1 MSHINEHKGPSG
13 QEPLLHLDCL
23 SHVYSDGT
31 KGIHELCFKVFPKE
45 IVAICGPN
53 GAGKSTLLEHL
64 NGILIPTDGEIIYG
78 GQRINKGN
86 IEVLR
91 RAVGLVFQDADSQL
105 IAPTVIDDVM
115 FGPMNSGSTVA
126 EARELASWALGLVGF
141 NELKKIPH
149 YLSGGEKR
157 LVAIAGIIAMKPHIV
172 VVDEPTSDLDPNN
185 SEKVERLIMRLRD
198 ELGLSVVVSTHDMD
212 LAARIADRLYVL
224 KKGSVIAEGSPR
236 TIFYDQKLLEDASLK
251 PPSAVQMYRALF
263 EEGIITQ
270 PAQPLSPDD
279 LFLLLKERGT
289 GKRGS

>member
-1 MSHINEHKGPSG
+1 MSHKTEHMGPSG
-13 QEPLLHLDCL
+13 LEPLLHLDCL

-31 KGIHELCFKVFPKE
+31 KGIHELCFKVFPNE

-64 NGILIPTDGEIIYG
+64 NGILIPTDGAITYDG
-78 GQRINKGN
+78 KRIRKENV
-86 IEVLR
+86 EVLR

-105 IAPTVIDDVM
+105 IAPTVLDDVM
-115 FGPMNSGSTVA
+115 FGPMNTGSTVA
-126 EARELASWALGLVGF
+126 EARELANWALGLVGF

-157 LVAIAGIIAMKPHIV
+157 LVAIAGIIAMKPRIV
-172 VVDEPTSDLDPNN
+172 VVDEPTSDLDPKN

-224 KKGSVIAEGSPR
+224 KKGSVIAEGDPQA
-236 TIFYDQKLLEDASLK
+236 IFYNQALLDDANLKPPTAVQIYRALLED
-251 PPSAVQMYRALF
+251 
-263 EEGIITQ
+263 GII
-270 PAQPLSPDD
+270 AGSAKPLSQDD
-279 LFLLLKERGT
+279 LFALLKGSKT
-289 GKRGS
+289 GEGGP